1 MKIAILGATSQIAR
15 DLIVSF
21 NDKHELMLFGR
32 NNMQVEDFMQ
42 VSNLSNYSV
51 HSYNEILS
59 ERGWYPDVVIN
70 FVGASDPQQIKEMDS
85 GVFSL
90 TEKYDGYALS
100 FLRKP
105 ETKYIFISS
114 GAAYGDNFDKP
125 IDKNSTVVFPAS
137 LTPQY
142 YYGMAKYQTECTHR
156 MINRPIVDLRVFSYF
171 SNTQNINQKFMLTDM
186 LRAIKNNEWFS
197 VNNNYMCR
205 DYLSAQD
212 FHNIVNAVIEAE
224 PINRAF
230 NCYSAMPI
238 EKDKLLEAMATEF
251 GLKVEVVNET
261 LATVTGVKP
270 YYYTVDREL
279 ATIGY
284 APTASSLDTVL
295 SGARSI
301 LNRS

>member
-15 DLIVSF
+15 DLIVAF
-21 NDKHELMLFGR
+21 NDEHELLLFGR
-32 NNMQVEDFMQ
+32 NSTATNDFMQ
-42 VSNLSNYSV
+42 VSNLKNYSV
-51 HSYNEILS
+51 HEYIEIFT
-59 ERGWYPDVVIN
+59 EKGWYPDVVIN
-70 FVGASDPQQIKEMDS
+70 FVGAGDPQRVREM
-85 GVFSL
+85 GATIFGI

-125 IDKNSTVVFPAS
+125 VDKDSKVVFPAS
-137 LTPQY
+137 LTSQY

-156 MINRPIVDLRVFSYF
+156 MIDRPIVDLRVFSYF
-171 SNTQNINQKFMLTDM
+171 SPTRNINQKFMVTDM

-197 VNNNYMCR
+197 ANSNYMCR

-212 FHNIVNAVIEAE
+212 FHNIINAVIKAE
-224 PINRAF
+224 PMNRVF

-238 EKDKLLEAMATEF
+238 EKSRLLEAMAKEF
-251 GLKVEVVNET
+251 GLKIEVTNEA

-284 APTASSLDTVL
+284 TPTTSSLDTIL
-295 SGARSI
+295 SAARSI